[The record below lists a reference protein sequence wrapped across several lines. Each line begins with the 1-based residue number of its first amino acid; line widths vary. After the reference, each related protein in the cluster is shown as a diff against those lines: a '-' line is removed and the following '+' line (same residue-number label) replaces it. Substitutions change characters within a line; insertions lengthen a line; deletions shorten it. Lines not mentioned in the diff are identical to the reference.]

1 MNIGQLMTKD
11 LKTCRQ
17 TELLDRAVKL
27 MWEHDI
33 GALPV
38 VDDFGLLVGVVT
50 DRDACV
56 AAYMQRQP
64 LHCLPVSVAMS
75 KHVVTCTA
83 DDTDEA
89 VARLMAKHKVRR
101 IPVVDEDQR
110 PIGIVSLDIRSYW
123 RAVRRPVAGHSPL
136 GIVRSTGNRPARRA
150 RISATAV
157 RAVTPVAS
165 RRGVC
170 SRSARPRARLALR
183 PPRARGRDATLLPR
197 TVCRQ
202 ADPS

>member
-11 LKTCRQ
+11 LKTCRH
-17 TELLDRAVKL
+17 TDLLDRAVKL

-50 DRDACV
+50 DRDACI

-64 LHCLPVSVAMS
+64 LQCVPVSVAMS
-75 KHVVTCTA
+75 KHVVTCTV

-89 VARLMAKHKVRR
+89 VARLMAKHKIRR

-110 PIGIVSLDIRSYW
+110 PVGIVSIDDLALAMAKGEIPSTE
-123 RAVRRPVAGHSPL
+123 VAGTL
-136 GIVRSTGNRPARRA
+136 AA
-150 RISATAV
+150 ISEH
-157 RAVTPVAS
+157 
-165 RRGVC
+165 
-170 SRSARPRARLALR
+170 RPRSGEQA
-183 PPRARGRDATLLPR
+183 AT
-197 TVCRQ
+197 
-202 ADPS
+202 PS